1 MTDDI
6 DSLRVPLRP
15 VDRRGFL
22 RGTLAVSAGGALLA
36 AGCSSGGGS
45 AKTPTA
51 GAASTAEAGASP
63 TAGSAAPDATAN
75 ASGITPYLLTQ
86 EFVTRQ
92 DSRFAVGLLDKG
104 GKFVNGAAVHLK
116 FFSIGGADASTGVL
130 KGEGDA
136 AFRELKIAGAHAHDK
151 SAQGVAADDSVSFY
165 VADTQFSNAGKW
177 GVEVSARLADGSAS
191 ATIQAPFTV
200 LAKPLSPGVGT
211 VPPASK
217 NDTFATNSNTESLCS
232 RTPACP
238 LHDKVIGDLLGKGRP
253 LVVIFSTPAFC
264 TSRFC
269 GPVLEVLL
277 DKAPAYQ
284 DRVDFVHIEV
294 WQDFQLQK
302 HRAAADEWN
311 LPTEPY
317 TFFMDKTGKILAK
330 IEAIFTGDELVSV
343 LDALVKA

>member
-1 MTDDI
+1 MT
-6 DSLRVPLRP
+6 R
-15 VDRRGFL
+15 
-22 RGTLAVSAGGALLA
+22 
-36 AGCSSGGGS
+36 
-45 AKTPTA
+45 
-51 GAASTAEAGASP
+51 E
-63 TAGSAAPDATAN
+63 
-75 ASGITPYLLTQ
+75 
-86 EFVTRQ
+86 
-92 DSRFAVGLLDKG
+92 DSRFVVGLLDKG
-104 GKFVNGAAVHLK
+104 GKFVNGAAVHLR
-116 FFSIGGADASTGVL
+116 FFLIGGADASTGVL

-136 AFRELKIAGAHAHDK
+136 AFRELRIAGAHAHDK
-151 SAQGVAADDSVSFY
+151 SAQGVAADESVSFY
-165 VADTQFSNAGKW
+165 VADTQFANAGKW
-177 GVEVSARLADGSAS
+177 GVEVSARLADGSPS

-232 RTPACP
+232 RTPACS
-238 LHDKVIGDLLGKGRP
+238 LHDKVIGDVLGKGRP
-253 LVVIFSTPAFC
+253 LVVMFSTPAFC

-269 GPVLEVLL
+269 GPVLEALL

-302 HRAAADEWN
+302 HRPAADEWN

-317 TFFMDKTGKILAK
+317 TFFMDRTGKIVTK

>member
-1 MTDDI
+1 MTEDI
-6 DSLRVPLRP
+6 DSRRVSLRAVN
-15 VDRRGFL
+15 RRGFL

-36 AGCSSGGGS
+36 AGCGSGGGS

-51 GAASTAEAGASP
+51 GAASTAS
-63 TAGSAAPDATAN
+63 AGSSPEAATPDATAK
-75 ASGITPYLLTQ
+75 ASGITPFLLTQ
-86 EFVTRQ
+86 EFVALQ
-92 DSRFAVGLLDKG
+92 DSRFAVGLIDKG
-104 GKFVNGAAVHLK
+104 GKFVNGAAVHLR

-136 AFRELKIAGAHAHDK
+136 AFRELKIAGAHAHDS
-151 SAQGVAADDSVSFY
+151 SAQGVTADEGVSFY

-177 GVEVSARLADGSAS
+177 GVEVSARLADGSPS
-191 ATIQAPFTV
+191 ATIQAPFNV
-200 LAKPLSPGVGT
+200 LQKPFSPGTGT

-302 HRAAADEWN
+302 HRTAADEWN